1 MISDSI
7 PWREELWR
15 VADRLEKKS
24 KQQRWTE
31 RSSFLVE
38 RDMMTSAYAIRR
50 LNEAHK
56 ISDVLA
62 KTRVPVIRYAR
73 IGGVP
78 DIWNRQEFW
87 EHYDLENGQGDQI
100 TIPHLCNQLI
110 HSFVWIISGNKDTE
124 LFDGAFVASENERHK
139 HLYFLPVESLIDLC
153 RKVAA
158 EDIGSVQYQRGTDGI
173 MRIVSVKVMED
184 DWQEP
189 DPGMLMLSAEAR
201 ASYRES

>member
-38 RDMMTSAYAIRR
+38 RDFMTSAYAIRR

-56 ISDVLA
+56 ISDDLA
-62 KTRVPVIRYAR
+62 KTKVPVIRHKR
-73 IGGVP
+73 IGSVP
-78 DIWNRQEFW
+78 DIWNRHEIW
-87 EHYDLENGQGDQI
+87 EHYDLENGAPDHI

-110 HSFVWIISGNKDTE
+110 HSFILFLSATEGTE
-124 LFDGAFVASENERHK
+124 LFNGAFVVSENERHK
-139 HLYFLPVESLIDLC
+139 HLYFLPVESLIALC
-153 RKVAA
+153 RNVAA
-158 EDIGSVQYQRGTDGI
+158 EDIGSVQYQRGSDGI
-173 MRIVSVKVMED
+173 MRIVSVKVME
-184 DWQEP
+184 E
-189 DPGMLMLSAEAR
+189 GKN
-201 ASYRES
+201 

>member
-38 RDMMTSAYAIRR
+38 RDFMTSAYAIRR

-56 ISDVLA
+56 ISDDLA
-62 KTRVPVIRYAR
+62 KTKVPVIRHKR
-73 IGGVP
+73 IGSVP
-78 DIWNRQEFW
+78 DIWNRHEIW
-87 EHYDLENGQGDQI
+87 EHYDLENGVPDHI

-110 HSFVWIISGNKDTE
+110 HSFVWVLSATGDAE
-124 LFDGAFVASENERHK
+124 LFNGAFVASENERHK
-139 HLYFLPVESLIDLC
+139 HLYFLPVESLITLC
-153 RKVAA
+153 RNVAA
-158 EDIGSVQYQRGTDGI
+158 EDIGYVQYQRGSDGI
-173 MRIVSVKVMED
+173 MRILSVKAME
-184 DWQEP
+184 E
-189 DPGMLMLSAEAR
+189 GKN
-201 ASYRES
+201 

>member
-38 RDMMTSAYAIRR
+38 RDFMTSAYAIRR

-56 ISDVLA
+56 IPDDLA
-62 KTRVPVIRYAR
+62 KTKVPVIRHKR
-73 IGGVP
+73 IGSVP
-78 DIWNRQEFW
+78 DIWNRHEIW
-87 EHYDLENGQGDQI
+87 EHYDLENGVPDHI

-110 HSFVWIISGNKDTE
+110 HSFVWVLSVTEDTE
-124 LFDGAFVASENERHK
+124 LFNGAFVASENERHK
-139 HLYFLPVESLIDLC
+139 HLYFLPVESLVALC
-153 RKVAA
+153 RNVAA
-158 EDIGSVQYQRGTDGI
+158 EDIGFVQYQRGSDGI
-173 MRIVSVKVMED
+173 MRIVSVKVME
-184 DWQEP
+184 E
-189 DPGMLMLSAEAR
+189 GKN
-201 ASYRES
+201 